1 MMAQNN
7 QQAGLLMQE
16 LEGVLERFTFQNEE
30 NGYTVAKILQPG
42 KKDPITVVG
51 TLAGVQVGESL
62 MLRGTWVN
70 HQKFGRQFEVKNY
83 EVKLPATLE
92 GIRKYLG
99 SGLIK
104 GVGPATAKKIV
115 DHFGLDTLEMLDKA
129 PERILE
135 VPGIGAHKVSII
147 TEAWHAQQQI
157 KEVMLFL
164 QSNGVSTSLAVKIY
178 KQYGDQ
184 SVQVVRETP
193 YQLARD
199 VFGIGF
205 KTADQIAR
213 QMGLAPD
220 APARIQTGLLYALG
234 QLSNEGHCYA
244 SKDQLIAAA
253 IELLE
258 QPRPVCEAEIA
269 ALLTQ
274 EAIIEDQVGEHPV
287 YYLPPFYY
295 AEIGVAKKL
304 LGVLQSSRD
313 RLPAF
318 KSINWSLAFSAL
330 DQTSGFQMTSQ
341 QKQAVQMALTEK
353 VSVLTGGPGTGKS
366 TITGSIISLL
376 RERRASVLLA
386 APTGRAAKRL
396 SEATGLE
403 AKTIH
408 RLLEFSPAE
417 GVSFARDRENP
428 LDADMIIIDET
439 SMVDILL
446 MNHLLNAI
454 ENGSHILF
462 VGDMD
467 QLPSVGPG
475 NVLRDLIDSEVLPV
489 VRLDTIFRQAQDS
502 YIIVN
507 AHHINNGEMPEF
519 SKESSDFFLFSEPDA
534 EKAADWVVDVV
545 CSRVPKKFGFD
556 PNQDIQVLTPMHRG
570 SAGVSTLNQRLQEQL
585 NPASPRKAQV
595 THGSRVFRE
604 GDRVMQ
610 IRNDYDRQI
619 FNGDLGRILR
629 VDTEEQVVTVNFEG
643 RMVACEPLQLEELV
657 HAYAISI
664 HKSQGS
670 EFPVVVMPLLMQ
682 HYMMLQRNLVY
693 TGVTRARKLVVM
705 VGDKR
710 AIGMAVRNNRITER
724 NTMLKA
730 RLQKGESPTDDLP
743 LWG

>member
-1 MMAQNN
+1 MVKNDQSP
-7 QQAGLLMQE
+7 GLLQQE
-16 LEGVLERFTFQNEE
+16 LEGVLERITFQNEE
-30 NGYTVAKILQPG
+30 NGYTVAKVIPPG
-42 KKDPITVVG
+42 KSQPVTVVG
-51 TLAGVQVGESL
+51 TLAGAQVGESL
-62 MLRGTWVN
+62 LLQGTWIN
-70 HQKFGRQFEVKNY
+70 HQKFGRQFEVRGFK
-83 EVKLPATLE
+83 VKLPATLE

-115 DHFGLDTLEMLDKA
+115 DYFGLDTLEMLDKY
-129 PERILE
+129 PERIVQ
-135 VPGIGAHKVSII
+135 VPGIGAHKVEII
-147 TEAWHAQQQI
+147 SAAWHEQQQI

-184 SVQVVRETP
+184 SIRVVRETP

-199 VFGIGF
+199 IFGIGF
-205 KTADQIAR
+205 KTADQVAR
-213 QMGLAPD
+213 KMGLPED
-220 APARIQTGLLYALG
+220 SPARIQTGLLYALG

-244 SKDQLIAAA
+244 TKEQLLVSAT
-253 IELLE
+253 ELLD
-258 QPRPVCEAEIA
+258 QPKETCEAEIGT
-269 ALLTQ
+269 LILQ
-274 EAIIEDQVGEHPV
+274 EAVIEDKEV

-295 AEIGVAKKL
+295 AEIGVAKKISNIFR
-304 LGVLQSSRD
+304 SSRS
-313 RLPAF
+313 RLGMF
-318 KSINWSLAFSAL
+318 KTMNWALAFSAL
-330 DQTSGFQMTSQ
+330 DQTSGFTLTDQ

-353 VSVLTGGPGTGKS
+353 VSILTGGPGTGKS
-366 TITGSIISLL
+366 TITGSIIQLL
-376 RERRASVLLA
+376 KERHASVLLA

-417 GVSFARDRENP
+417 SVSFARDRENP
-428 LDADMIIIDET
+428 LDADLIIIDET

-446 MNHLLNAI
+446 MNHLLNAV

-475 NVLRDLIDSEVLPV
+475 NVLRDLIDSGVLPV
-489 VRLDTIFRQAQDS
+489 VCLDTIFRQAEDS
-502 YIIVN
+502 FIIVN
-507 AHHINNGEMPEF
+507 AHRINHGEMPLF
-519 SKESSDFFLFSEPDA
+519 TKEASDFFLFSEPDA
-534 EKAADWVVDVV
+534 EKAADWVEDVV
-545 CSRVPKKFGFD
+545 CNRIPEKFGFN

-570 SAGVSTLNQRLQEQL
+570 SAGVSALNERLQEKL
-585 NPASPRKAQV
+585 NPPSPRKAQV
-595 THGSRVFRE
+595 QHGSRIFRE

-610 IRNDYDRQI
+610 IRNDYDRHI
-619 FNGDLGRILR
+619 FNGDLGMITK
-629 VDTEEQVVTVNFEG
+629 VDTEEQLVMVNFDE
-643 RMVACEPLQLEELV
+643 RIVPCEPLQLEELV

-705 VGDKR
+705 VGDKK
-710 AIGMAVRNNRITER
+710 AIGMAVRNNRISER
-724 NTMLKA
+724 NTMLKE
-730 RLQKGESPTDDLP
+730 RLQVPPQGEGSDLT